1 MLARI
6 SAKWSRIVSQ
16 SASSAITDRSH
27 SEAGTA
33 ANNEVVEERL
43 IRELTREHLQLL
55 LNMTEKPAPTQGKA
69 EASFCWATQFVCSVG
84 YLTELR
90 VFLVCDKQGTSSD
103 EVLSAMCVTSS
114 MS

>member
-16 SASSAITDRSH
+16 SASAAITDRSH

-33 ANNEVVEERL
+33 ANDEVVEERL

-55 LNMTEKPAPTQGKA
+55 LNMIEKPVSQGKA
-69 EASFCWATQFVCSVG
+69 EAWFCLTCCMCAWLLTGVCWACIPC
-84 YLTELR
+84 LLR
-90 VFLVCDKQGTSSD
+90 TRYA
-103 EVLSAMCVTSS
+103 E
-114 MS
+114 

>member
-1 MLARI
+1 MLPVLAPLLPHMLARI

-33 ANNEVVEERL
+33 ANDEVVEERL

-55 LNMTEKPAPTQGKA
+55 LNMIEKPAISQGKA
-69 EASFCWATQFVCSVG
+69 EACFACTAVT
-84 YLTELR
+84 
-90 VFLVCDKQGTSSD
+90 
-103 EVLSAMCVTSS
+103 ACVR
-114 MS
+114 